1 MPYIVCP
8 LSTFFLSLF
17 HLLYQAVS
25 FLLIILLQKDYLG
38 YTYIKYK
45 KRDIVTREREGEVLM
60 LGLTVLESWFPILSI
75 VAMSYVGAMHTY
87 MYSLIIAF
95 FFYMALMYK
104 RDRFKELKNKAAYKD
119 LLLTTF
125 WITFIFTLVFLG
137 MQYTTAGN
145 MAVIIFLQ
153 VLFSYLYFNVF
164 GKEKMHTIH
173 LIGAI
178 IMGLGALIILFP
190 ADFSFNKGDW
200 LILVSAAVAP
210 IVNLYQKR
218 ARTYCSAE
226 TILGF
231 RTVVGFPFVALMA
244 YVLEPSVSYENFILA
259 LPYMFLIAIFI
270 YVISKIMW
278 IEALNRI
285 SITKLSA
292 MLALLP
298 AMTLFFA
305 YLYLDEIPEFRQIMG
320 IIPVLLGGYLIT
332 KPIE

>member
-1 MPYIVCP
+1 M
-8 LSTFFLSLF
+8 T
-17 HLLYQAVS
+17 
-25 FLLIILLQKDYLG
+25 K
-38 YTYIKYK
+38 
-45 KRDIVTREREGEVLM
+45 EREGELLT

-87 MYSLIIAF
+87 MYSLVIAF
-95 FFYMALMYK
+95 FFYMGIMYK
-104 RDRFKELKNKAAYKD
+104 RDSFSELKNKAAYKD

-125 WITFIFTLVFLG
+125 WITFIFTLIFIGL
-137 MQYTTAGN
+137 QYTTAGN

-164 GKEKMHTIH
+164 GKEKMETVH
-173 LIGAI
+173 LMGAL
-178 IMGLGALIILFP
+178 IMGIGALIILFP
-190 ADFSFNKGDW
+190 EDFTFNKGDW
-200 LILVSAAVAP
+200 LILISAAAAP

-218 ARTYCSAE
+218 AREYCSSE

-244 YVLEPSVSYENFILA
+244 YLMEPSVSYENFILA
-259 LPYMFLIAIFI
+259 LPYMFLIATLI
-270 YVISKIMW
+270 YVVSKIMW

-298 AMTLFFA
+298 LFTLFFA
-305 YLYLDEIPEFRQIMG
+305 YLYLGEVPEFRQMMG
-320 IIPVLLGGYLIT
+320 IIPILVGGYLIT
-332 KPIE
+332 KPVSS